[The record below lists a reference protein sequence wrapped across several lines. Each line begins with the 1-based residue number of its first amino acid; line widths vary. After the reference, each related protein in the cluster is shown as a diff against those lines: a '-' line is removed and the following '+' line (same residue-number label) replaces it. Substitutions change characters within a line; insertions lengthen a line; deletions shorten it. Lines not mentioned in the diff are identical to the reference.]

1 MKTKNSMNNPNNTIA
16 VYHAEALL
24 TRAEVASYCRVSKE
38 TIRRWEGQG
47 RITPRIINARVYRY
61 KLAEIAALFDA

>member
-1 MKTKNSMNNPNNTIA
+1 MNNINDTIA
-16 VYHAEALL
+16 VYSSEKLL
-24 TRAEVASYCRVSKE
+24 TRAEVAAYCRVSKE

-61 KLAEIAALFDA
+61 KLSEVIALFDA